1 MTYDSFDDVSPIH
14 LDNFAAI
21 MFDAAASVDGTADD
35 FCFLGGIGAYI
46 AFLRGERD
54 DSAPGLTG
62 ASRLAWQSGWD
73 LAECEARDYLD
84 ALAEEVA

>member
-14 LDNFAAI
+14 LHDFSDAI
-21 MFDAAASVDGTADD
+21 LDYVASLERTTRNLWFGQGVA
-35 FCFLGGIGAYI
+35 AYI
-46 AFLRGERD
+46 AFLRGDRD
-54 DSAPGLTG
+54 DSTADLIG

-84 ALAEEVA
+84 ALAA

>member
-14 LDNFAAI
+14 IDNFAAI

-84 ALAEEVA
+84 ALAA